1 MGRHLHADEA
11 GQREGALHLGEA
23 LGGAVGR
30 RHGQRA
36 HAVRVVGD
44 VGGQQ
49 VVDLLAQ
56 VERQPALEDGDAQD
70 GEVDAGP
77 VHVLD
82 AQGRVV
88 LVLGVVEVL
97 VALGLGD
104 DDLLEVGAGHRRDV
118 GVLALLLGHAGEE
131 RVAQVDVGE
140 QVLGEP
146 VHVGVDDHVSL
157 AEKSMV
163 IGMCAVMTPSDYVS
177 EFVYEVKT
185 A

>member
-1 MGRHLHADEA
+1 MG
-11 GQREGALHLGEA
+11 GE
-23 LGGAVGR
+23 
-30 RHGQRA
+30 
-36 HAVRVVGD
+36 
-44 VGGQQ
+44 Q

-56 VERQPALEDGDAQD
+56 VERQPALPDGDAQHGD
-70 GEVDAGP
+70 VDAGA

-82 AQGRVV
+82 AQRRVV
-88 LVLGVVEVL
+88 LVLGVVQVL

-104 DDLLEVGAGHRRDV
+104 HDLLEVAARHLGEV
-118 GVLALLLGHAGEE
+118 GELALVLGHAGEE
-131 RVAQVDVGE
+131 GVTQRDVGE

-163 IGMCAVMTPSDYVS
+163 TGMCAALTLSDYVS
-177 EFVYEVKT
+177 EFVYEVIR